1 MIRAFILCTFFAL
14 IVGCGFN
21 NMPYTPVYLP
31 VGVDN
36 IAEYYEQP
44 ASRADGMIGEYAFVD
59 IPRNYNAPIEV
70 VDSAERDR
78 LIDFPYAQRFN

>member
-1 MIRAFILCTFFAL
+1 MRAFFYCSLLGLVVTCW
-14 IVGCGFN
+14 GN
-21 NMPYTPVYLP
+21 NMPYTPMYIP
-31 VGVDN
+31 VGVDD

-44 ASRADGMIGEYAFVD
+44 SSRADSMIGEIQYVD

-78 LIDFPYAQRFN
+78 LVDFPYAQRFN